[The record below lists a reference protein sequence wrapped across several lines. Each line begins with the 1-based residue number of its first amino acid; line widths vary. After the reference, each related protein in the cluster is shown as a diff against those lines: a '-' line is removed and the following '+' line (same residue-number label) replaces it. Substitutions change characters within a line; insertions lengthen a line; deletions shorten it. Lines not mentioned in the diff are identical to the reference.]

1 MSSKIKVDTIENVAG
16 SGNVSLG
23 SGHNLVV
30 PGNIT
35 GQGTAAIT
43 SNATVGGTLGV
54 TGVTT
59 LTGNLLAD
67 TIVNRSGDSD
77 SGLDLSTNDVVAI
90 KIAGAEKARM
100 HSDGKFGIGST
111 SPRMPLTI
119 AGDNATSIGIGI
131 DNASG
136 SGTIDIVA
144 LGSSYG
150 AHGASAGEVWFY
162 SPDNINIGA
171 ASSQNID
178 IKLLASGSKR
188 AGMRRFVSTDSA
200 NVWCWD
206 VGWNAWSTTRSYGL
220 QVGGHRY
227 YHSAMVV
234 EDHDSATSYSSNL
247 VAFIRNGNDCG
258 EIVSTGATSCS
269 YSTSSDYRIKQNIED
284 LDVGIDIVKK
294 LKPRKFKFKS
304 EENQKDDDGK
314 DVPNPTVHGFVAHE
328 VQETITNSHG
338 IVNGIKDATEDM
350 KDVIL
355 NKDGGTVADG
365 VSEDDWKKGV
375 EDKTYP
381 SDSTWKAS
389 HTKIKSQSMDYGKL
403 TPLLT
408 KALQEAIA
416 KIEVLEAK
424 VAKLEG

>member
-43 SNATVGGTLGV
+43 SNATGGGTLGV

-59 LTGNLLAD
+59 ITGNLLAD

-100 HSDGKFGIGST
+100 HSTGNFGIGST
-111 SPRMPLTI
+111 SPRMPLTV

-206 VGWNAWSTTRSYGL
+206 VGWNAWGTTRSYGL

-234 EDHDSATSYSSNL
+234 
-247 VAFIRNGNDCG
+247 
-258 EIVSTGATSCS
+258 
-269 YSTSSDYRIKQNIED
+269 
-284 LDVGIDIVKK
+284 
-294 LKPRKFKFKS
+294 
-304 EENQKDDDGK
+304 
-314 DVPNPTVHGFVAHE
+314 
-328 VQETITNSHG
+328 
-338 IVNGIKDATEDM
+338 
-350 KDVIL
+350 
-355 NKDGGTVADG
+355 
-365 VSEDDWKKGV
+365 
-375 EDKTYP
+375 
-381 SDSTWKAS
+381 
-389 HTKIKSQSMDYGKL
+389 
-403 TPLLT
+403 
-408 KALQEAIA
+408 
-416 KIEVLEAK
+416 
-424 VAKLEG
+424 